1 MSTYGSLQGS
11 FSSFSDDEKLNYAL
25 KIALSRLQTD
35 LAADWF
41 NEPTDFIPKQP
52 LELYKNVIS
61 SYASI
66 QNFLLIDP
74 DVDGNGKE
82 MVTDKTVGDILSV
95 AGNGSQ
101 FTLSDIL
108 DTTKVRDPS
117 QFSNLPNSA
126 FVDGASK
133 TQIKLLGRNMFT
145 RYKYWTSGLTG
156 KNSLLKG
163 NAVDG
168 GGGSN
173 TGTTPDEKEP
183 FNAYIT
189 YTDTGSL
196 SPERKWDVINGAA
209 ENSDHKQFYNKL
221 ISEGVELNIIDPN
234 LKSDLTKKHPFLKLC
249 LQVLTY
255 TTRGSAPIS
264 ENDNNSSSGS
274 VNKTDNIGFHNPLM
288 EKALGDT
295 NGFLSG
301 AGYQIAGWNGSSW
314 KSVTTSYG
322 TAGYQNIL
330 YFLSNPGFILVYGQK
345 NIDYGY
351 FTSRSHPPMISFLR
365 YTGETFSDGII
376 SQGDTLPAVE
386 VSNDKDLFINTDD
399 NTIHR
404 LEDNNGTKTW
414 VGIGGGGGG
423 IISQGDTL
431 PAVEVSNDK
440 DLFINTADNTIHRLE
455 DNNGTKTWVGIGGG
469 GGDGDMEINGNL
481 TVSGGNTN
489 IGNTLIEGTLTT
501 NGLVGIGTDPGGPT
515 SLFAL
520 SAAGA
525 QGGYFSSN
533 NASNYILYCKGE
545 GLTPVYT
552 VTQYLSKFSTNCI
565 FDGRIK
571 IGKYAS
577 SDREDYI
584 GYGQDARKVFGVLD
598 IEGFAAHF
606 INGDISFNVDCYLR
620 ASYSNSK
627 YLDWGVNTT
636 FGFMKSI
643 GNKLQL
649 GGNDQY
655 QLTLSAGGAT
665 ITGNLTVNG
674 TVSANGET
682 LTGGGGGGEYL
693 LIDGHKLASQGNA
706 TLSYKTLNQD
716 LIGTYGLRL
725 DSGGSTYI
733 NAYSNKH
740 IYFLNDN
747 LLIGVFSSSGK
758 FGIGNI
764 SPSTMSSELE
774 VHGSAYVQNNVGI
787 GTTTP
792 AYKLHVHN
800 GGIMVTGWSST
811 DEVDGVRIYSDYAIG
826 NTSGWFETGVGSTSS
841 ARSGYDGVNWC
852 VQTKNGNTS
861 WVNRFRINSTGNIYL
876 DTGTTITGNLTVT
889 GTVSANGET
898 LTNGGG
904 EYLLIDGHK
913 WARHGYATLSYKT
926 LNQESSGTYGL
937 LLDNEGSTY
946 INAYSNKHI
955 YFLHNDIQIGV
966 FSSSGKFGIGNIST
980 STMSSEL
987 EVHGSAYVKNNVGIG
1002 TTTPADK
1009 LHVYN
1014 GGIWVTGAY
1023 GTGDVEGVRIYSEY
1037 LNDHTSGWFETRENG
1052 NGKYGAR
1059 SGYDAVSNHWCVQTR
1074 NNDINWVNRFRI
1086 RRENG
1091 YVGIGTPTT
1100 PSAPLHVNHTTGE
1113 PIAIFESSHDCSVK
1127 IKGPGGEVYLEIANT
1142 STTSGN
1148 TSKSWGVG
1156 TNDDDKLHIAWG
1168 NNGTM
1173 NKSDAMVITST
1184 RYVGIGTVSPA
1195 APLHVYGNPFAANGI
1210 YIRSYLRPGT
1220 DSYSAGGGF
1229 SGWDSSDEIY
1239 GVSIF
1244 AEYSIFS
1251 KYGYVGASDE
1261 RIKENI
1267 IEVDDNSAL
1276 KKVRDISC
1284 CWYNYK
1290 DKVEKGEDKVLGFI
1304 AQQVKEHLPE
1314 AVGRIKS
1321 IIPDKMKK
1329 IHTSWNETKMTSN
1342 DLQDVSGIKYRFYVS
1357 NDISGNEEMVELV
1370 GDENN
1375 SFTFK
1380 EKWENV
1386 FCYGKEVDDFHT
1398 LDKQKL
1404 FALNFSATQEI
1415 DRIQQQQLLDISGNA
1430 IAVKG
1435 NKNEIELLKLANEE
1449 LTNRVS
1455 TLENEINS
1463 LKIIVGSLVNNN

>member
-11 FSSFSDDEKLNYAL
+11 YSSFSDDEKLNYAL

-35 LAADWF
+35 LGADWF
-41 NEPTDFIPKQP
+41 DEPTDFIPKQP
-52 LELYKNVIS
+52 LELYKNVIP

-82 MVTDKTVGDILSV
+82 MVTNKTVGDILSV

-108 DTTKVRDPS
+108 DKTKVRDPS
-117 QFSNLPNSA
+117 QFSSLPNSA

-133 TQIKLLGRNMFT
+133 SQIKLLGRNMFT
-145 RYKYWTSGLTG
+145 RYKYWTNGLTG
-156 KNSLLKG
+156 KNSLLNG
-163 NAVDG
+163 NAVTG

-173 TGTTPDEKEP
+173 TGTTPDKKEP

-196 SPERKWDVINGAA
+196 SLERKWDVINGAA
-209 ENSDHKQFYNKL
+209 ENSEHKQFYNKL

-322 TAGYQNIL
+322 SAGYQNIL

-376 SQGDTLPAVE
+376 SQGDKLPAVE
-386 VSNDKDLFINTDD
+386 VSNDKDLFIDTSD

-404 LEDNNGTKTW
+404 LEVNDGTKTW
-414 VGIGGGGGG
+414 VAIG
-423 IISQGDTL
+423 
-431 PAVEVSNDK
+431 
-440 DLFINTADNTIHRLE
+440 
-455 DNNGTKTWVGIGGG
+455 GGG

-533 NASNYILYCKGE
+533 NSSNYILYCKGE

-552 VTQYLSKFSTNCI
+552 VTQYLSKFSNNCI

-584 GYGQDARKVFGVLD
+584 GYGQDFRKVFGVLD
-598 IEGFAAHF
+598 IDGFAAHF

-725 DSGGSTYI
+725 DSEGSTYI

-1052 NGKYGAR
+1052 NSKYGAR
-1059 SGYDAVSNHWCVQTR
+1059 SGYDGGANRWCVQTR
-1074 NNDINWVNRFRI
+1074 DGGDSWVNRFMINRSGNTTI
-1086 RRENG
+1086 GG
-1091 YVGIGTPTT
+1091 YVGIGTNPTGPFHVKSDVSEPIAT
-1100 PSAPLHVNHTTGE
+1100 FEGSNDTIVLVKSNSTSNYDEVGYAIKGNSEKDQYWFIGTDDDTSELCFASSGDLGISDTEVLMCLTETGHLGIGVRPTDIPLHVTRTSEAVERDGTRYWW
-1113 PIAIFESSHDCSVK
+1113 AGSSIGKTVDWRSLISVK
-1127 IKGPGGEVYLEIANT
+1127 VDNGYIW
-1142 STTSGN
+1142 ST
-1148 TSKSWGVG
+1148 
-1156 TNDDDKLHIAWG
+1156 
-1168 NNGTM
+1168 
-1173 NKSDAMVITST
+1173 
-1184 RYVGIGTVSPA
+1184 
-1195 APLHVYGNPFAANGI
+1195 
-1210 YIRSYLRPGT
+1210 
-1220 DSYSAGGGF
+1220 
-1229 SGWDSSDEIY
+1229 
-1239 GVSIF
+1239 
-1244 AEYSIFS
+1244 
-1251 KYGYVGASDE
+1251 YGYMYASDK
-1261 RIKENI
+1261 RIKKNI
-1267 IEVDDNSAL
+1267 IEIDDNLAL

-1290 DKVEKGEDKVLGFI
+1290 DKVERGDEKVLGFI

-1314 AVGRIKS
+1314 AVSIQKS
-1321 IIPDKMKK
+1321 IIPNEMKK
-1329 IHTSWNETKMTSN
+1329 IHTSWNETKLSSN

-1357 NDISGNEEMVELV
+1357 NDISGNEKMVDLV
-1370 GDENN
+1370 GDDNDC
-1375 SFTFK
+1375 FTFK
-1380 EKWENV
+1380 KKWENV

-1398 LDKQKL
+1398 LDKSKL
-1404 FALNFSATQEI
+1404 FALNFSATQEL
-1415 DRIQQQQLLDISGNA
+1415 DRIQKRQLLDISGNA

-1435 NKNEIELLKLANEE
+1435 NKNEIELLKLENEE